1 MAELELGTL
10 NVITFDALSNAW
22 QRAHGFL
29 VDEAVKAAAARCT
42 ELTSLTVTGRRKLT
56 DEAVKAVASHCPGLS
71 SLNVG
76 TTLS

>member
-1 MAELELGTL
+1 MAELELDTL

-29 VDEAVKAAAARCT
+29 VGEAVKAAAARCT
-42 ELTSLTVTGRRKLT
+42 ELTSLTVTGCHKLT
-56 DEAVKAVASHCPGLS
+56 DGAVKAVASHCPGLS

-76 TTLS
+76 ATLS